1 MKRMIEKQEEDLVQ
15 FLSTQGKAQVFQT
28 QLLGQI
34 FRSSGEANWLK
45 EKGGLNWEAT
55 ARFSVFLQL
64 NKTEKS
70 EEMWSLR

>member
-1 MKRMIEKQEEDLVQ
+1 MKRMIEKQEENLVQ

-34 FRSSGEANWLK
+34 FRSSCEANSLK
-45 EKGGLNWEAT
+45 EKGSLNWEASVK
-55 ARFSVFLQL
+55 FSVFLQL